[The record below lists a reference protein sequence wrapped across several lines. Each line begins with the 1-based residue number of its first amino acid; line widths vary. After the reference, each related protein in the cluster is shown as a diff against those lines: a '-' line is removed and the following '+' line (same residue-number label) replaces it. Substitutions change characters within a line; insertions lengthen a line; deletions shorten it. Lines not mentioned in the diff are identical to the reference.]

1 MTMPSNPSDRSGPS
15 WNTLP
20 FPQQHNNPGTHPALQ
35 GDIAAI
41 TLENIFQLCDFAAL
55 SGQLEVRTPENAGSF
70 YFANGVLT
78 YGMLRINPRRIG
90 EILLESEVIIEEQL
104 RECLRLHEQGTPHL
118 PLGQILLE
126 KGYVEPTRLDDSLLR
141 QIKEAFF
148 ASLAWR
154 QGTFAFYPGQT
165 PEQPSMQ
172 LQERVDHLLLEG
184 MIYLDTLASPDS

>member
-1 MTMPSNPSDRSGPS
+1 MTMHTNSSGPS
-15 WNTLP
+15 DLTR
-20 FPQQHNNPGTHPALQ
+20 PQHGSTTPPALQ

-55 SGQLEVRTPENAGSF
+55 SGQLDVRTAENSGSF
-70 YFANGVLT
+70 YFSNGVLT
-78 YGMLRINPRRIG
+78 YGMLQVNARRIG
-90 EILLESEVIIEEQL
+90 EILRESAVITEEQL
-104 RECLRLHEQGTPHL
+104 QECLQLHEQGTPHR
-118 PLGQILLE
+118 PLGQILID

-154 QGTFAFYPGQT
+154 QGTFAFYPGLA
-165 PEQPSMQ
+165 PVHPAMQ

-184 MIYLDTLASPDS
+184 MVYLDNLTATDER